1 MQLIGRN
8 LSPFVRRTAVILKL
22 LDLPYEQRGLSTAD
36 DAGEIAKINPVVR
49 VPSLVLESG
58 ECLIDSNAIID
69 HLMEVGDPDHGLLP
83 ANGAERRAVL
93 HLAAI
98 GHGVMEKAVASS
110 YERGRRPKELV
121 YDKWVEMVDGQTQ
134 GGLGALEE
142 AAAGGDYLHGDHLTL
157 ADVNAVVAYQFVG
170 IGVRYLLKEEPYPAL
185 AALVQ
190 RCNELP
196 AFAETVFKPG

>member
-36 DAGEIAKINPVVR
+36 DADEIAKINPVVR

-93 HLAAI
+93 RLAAI

-110 YERGRRPKELV
+110 YERGRRPRNWFTTNGS
-121 YDKWVEMVDGQTQ
+121 KWLT
-134 GGLGALEE
+134 ARSR
-142 AAAGGDYLHGDHLTL
+142 AAWGRWKKPRP
-157 ADVNAVVAYQFVG
+157 AVTICTAT
-170 IGVRYLLKEEPYPAL
+170 I
-185 AALVQ
+185 
-190 RCNELP
+190 
-196 AFAETVFKPG
+196 